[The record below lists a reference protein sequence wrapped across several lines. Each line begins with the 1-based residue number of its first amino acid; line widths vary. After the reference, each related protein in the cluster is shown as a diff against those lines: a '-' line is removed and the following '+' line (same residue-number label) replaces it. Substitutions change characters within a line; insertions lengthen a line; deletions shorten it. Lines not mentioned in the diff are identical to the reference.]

1 MAATGTLITLVT
13 VIGFFAILALA
24 LNLKFGYTGILD
36 FGHVA
41 FFLIGAYGA
50 GLLIAPPSGE
60 HQFQQ
65 YILGLNLQQWFIDS
79 TASVTGFQ
87 TPLVGGLGWVVAG
100 AVAIVAAAFL
110 GLIVALPAIR
120 LREDY
125 LAIALLGISVI
136 IQRTVQTETYIANGP
151 DSFRGY
157 PRPVMEVFPIPDTTF
172 SAALLLGLTIFT
184 VWTIWLYF
192 AAKTI
197 QLDPAK
203 STGGRLVRLLLG
215 ITTLGLG
222 YWAITRVRTRRQ
234 PNADAV
240 GVQIQPGVYRPIIL
254 VASLIGIVSM
264 GLSLIGLGSLA
275 IVVFLGAASLATW
288 VIAWMTIRDHY
299 KEYTRREALIGLGL
313 ALGVIIV
320 LLPVVII
327 GDGATPMAYAAAF
340 ITFGLFAAYL
350 YGIYR
355 MRDYRDKV
363 VQNGSYLGLLGIAT
377 VWLLAIRYFLIS
389 LADSGSV
396 IGVIRSTIQNFLWL
410 VAFNDAF
417 AASLNYRR
425 FLMVVVIAS
434 LVIAYI
440 VMEMLVKSPYGRVL
454 KAIRDDENVALSLG
468 KNTFLF
474 KVQSMAIGSAVAGFA
489 GVLAAIYYRSLTYTL
504 FHPLVTFF
512 VFLMVIL
519 GGKANNKGVIL
530 GATLYWIFVRTT
542 VELAGMF
549 PGVIGNRITILRN
562 AIIGLLLVL
571 LLFYKPD
578 GLWEEERFT
587 VEVPES

>member
-13 VIGFFAILALA
+13 VIGFFGILALA

-41 FFLIGAYGA
+41 FFLVGAYGA
-50 GLLIAPPSGE
+50 GLLIAPPSSE

-65 YILGLNLQQWFIDS
+65 YILGLDMQQWFIES
-79 TASVTGFQ
+79 AAVITGVQ
-87 TPLVGGLGWVVAG
+87 TPLVGALGWIVAG
-100 AVAIVAAAFL
+100 AIAIIAAAFL

-151 DSFRGY
+151 DSFRGF
-157 PRPVMEVFPIPDTTF
+157 PRPLTEVFPIPDTTV

-184 VWTIWLYF
+184 VWAILLYF

-197 QLDPAK
+197 QLEPTE
-203 STGGRLVRLLLG
+203 SSGGHLVRILLG
-215 ITTLGLG
+215 VTTLGVG
-222 YWAITRVRTRRQ
+222 YWAVIRVRDKRASST
-234 PNADAV
+234 NAIGPHV
-240 GVQIQPGVYRPIIL
+240 QPGLFRPIIYI
-254 VASLIGIVSM
+254 SLGFGVIST
-264 GLSLIGLGSLA
+264 GLSIVGLGSLA
-275 IVVFLGAASLATW
+275 ILVFLGTASLATW
-288 VIAWMTIRDHY
+288 VVAWITIREHY
-299 KEYTRREALIGLGL
+299 HRYTRREGLIGLGL
-313 ALGVIIV
+313 AIGIFVV
-320 LLPVVII
+320 LLPVVIM
-327 GDGATPMAYAAAF
+327 GNETSLAAYAAAF
-340 ITFGLFAAYL
+340 VTFGLLAAY
-350 YGIYR
+350 IYAIYQ
-355 MRDYRDKV
+355 MREHQDRV
-363 VQNGSYLGLLGIAT
+363 VRNGSYLGLLGIAM

-389 LADSGSV
+389 LTDAGSL
-396 IGVIRSTIQNFLWL
+396 IGVIRSTIQNLLWL

-417 AASLNYRR
+417 APSLNYRR
-425 FLMVVVIAS
+425 FLMILILAS
-434 LVIAYI
+434 LIMAFVL
-440 VMEMLVKSPYGRVL
+440 MEMLAKSPYGRVL

-489 GVLAAIYYRSLTYTL
+489 GVLAAIYYQSLTYTL

-530 GATLYWIFVRTT
+530 GATLYWIFVRST
-542 VELAGMF
+542 VELAGLF

-562 AIIGLLLVL
+562 AIIGLVLVL
-571 LLFYKPD
+571 LLFYKPA

-587 VEVPES
+587 VEVPD